1 MEGGPQQ
8 KRIVLPTES
17 EVSMHDFVIETL
29 ARFGEE
35 QDLESHIGD
44 KEISID

>member
-17 EVSMHDFVIETL
+17 EISMHDVVIETL
-29 ARFGEE
+29 ARFGKERG
-35 QDLESHIGD
+35 LEIRIGD
-44 KEISID
+44 KETWID